1 MPATKRRLV
10 LVPLLILLAYSTCPT
25 TADHEALADIV
36 EELSI
41 ASEEVASSEEASSS
55 TVPDADQE
63 IVYVTPDLDAESL
76 PYFLYE
82 HFDDE
87 LAFNSKW
94 TQSKATKAESE
105 EFVYD
110 GEWSLTPSH
119 SRLKG
124 KF

>member
-1 MPATKRRLV
+1 MPVTKSRLV
-10 LVPLLILLAYSTCPT
+10 LVLLIVAYSACYTNG
-25 TADHEALADIV
+25 DQEAFDLTEDLSVDTEEEIV
-36 EELSI
+36 S
-41 ASEEVASSEEASSS
+41 SEEVS
-55 TVPDADQE
+55 PPRDDHD
-63 IVYVTPDLDAESL
+63 IVYNTPNLDAESL

-87 LAFNSKW
+87 LAFNGQW

-110 GEWSLTPSH
+110 GEWSLSPSH

-124 KF
+124 LFCY

>member
-1 MPATKRRLV
+1 MPVTKSLV
-10 LVPLLILLAYSTCPT
+10 LVSFLLVVANLTCT
-25 TADHEALADIV
+25 NADHEALSDVA

-41 ASEEVASSEEASSS
+41 ASEEIVSSEEVPSTSSAS
-55 TVPDADQE
+55 DADQE
-63 IVYVTPDLDAESL
+63 IIYETPNLDAESL

-124 KF
+124 